1 LIFAKLV
8 LGGLFCA
15 QLFAAGSSFSIT
27 GNGADD
33 NITELKQKAIIE
45 YLQAYLG
52 ARFESYAAQVTP
64 EFAERY
70 VQDYKVNRSSG
81 KIQVTGHLDAD
92 GLKGWVRL
100 SETKRGANTVKP
112 VFLLSS
118 SIPGLTL
125 APSQTAAKTRE
136 GGMGQVFLSETAV
149 AFQKLNAKLGVGSGS
164 ISLNQPPRN
173 DSELRKLEDFA
184 KSDGFTSAVWVHL
197 VPCKTCG
204 GARLDTHFY
213 NLNPARQVLARSDE
227 LPLGA
232 SEFANSAR
240 LKQALKG
247 PVQALR
253 ADIEEKISNGALFS
267 NAYRLTVQGLENY
280 RAFKV
285 LQSNITETDFI
296 ISATLK
302 RSEHKMAEY
311 EILSSLSAEEIGSRL
326 DSESFDG
333 FRLKT
338 LSVDAP
344 NVVVKFGR

>member
-1 LIFAKLV
+1 M
-8 LGGLFCA
+8 GG
-15 QLFAAGSSFSIT
+15 
-27 GNGADD
+27 
-33 NITELKQKAIIE
+33 
-45 YLQAYLG
+45 
-52 ARFESYAAQVTP
+52 
-64 EFAERY
+64 
-70 VQDYKVNRSSG
+70 
-81 KIQVTGHLDAD
+81 
-92 GLKGWVRL
+92 
-100 SETKRGANTVKP
+100 
-112 VFLLSS
+112 VFL
-118 SIPGLTL
+118 
-125 APSQTAAKTRE
+125 A
-136 GGMGQVFLSETAV
+136 ETSV

-164 ISLNQPPRN
+164 LSLSQPPRN

-197 VPCKTCG
+197 VPCKSCG

-227 LPLGA
+227 LPLSPG
-232 SEFANSAR
+232 EFANASR
-240 LKQALKG
+240 LKQALKN

-253 ADIEEKISNGALFS
+253 GDIEEKISNGALFS
-267 NAYRLTVQGLENY
+267 NAYRLTIQGLENY

-285 LQSNITETDFI
+285 LQSTIGETDFI

-311 EILSSLSAEEIGSRL
+311 EVLTALSAEELGARL